1 MSEKR
6 DAYVKKIQA
15 KLEEWNAEIDRLEAK
30 ADNAAADARVKYQ
43 EQIAEAKASRDDL
56 KQKLGELRSAG
67 DEAWRELK
75 SGLDE
80 AWDSLSAAVKSAR
93 SKFDE

>member
-6 DAYVKKIQA
+6 DAYVKKVQA
-15 KLEEWNAEIDRLEAK
+15 KLDEWNAEIDRLEAK
-30 ADNAAADARVKYQ
+30 AESAAADARVQYE
-43 EQIAEAKASRDDL
+43 EQIAKAKASRDDL
-56 KQKLGELRSAG
+56 RQKLGEIRKAG
-67 DEAWRELK
+67 DEAWQELK
-75 SGLDE
+75 SGLDQ